1 MSSAGR
7 VAHTTVAAS
16 EQLATRCK
24 AMFCQ
29 RQQTSRAIALNG

>member
-1 MSSAGR
+1 MSSGGR

-29 RQQTSRAIALNG
+29 WRHTSRAISLNG